1 MTTADKLGFTLIEL
15 LVVVVI
21 IGLLAAIAI
30 PKFTSTKQRAYVA
43 AMKSDLRNLLV
54 AEEAFFAD
62 SAKYATYDTSRIR
75 YRPLTGITPPIIVI
89 GAGYWSA
96 TITHTMITAFSCAI
110 SVNTA
115 NPIVPSAGD
124 GEPVCK

>member
-1 MTTADKLGFTLIEL
+1 MSTARRRGFTLIEL
-15 LVVVVI
+15 LVVVTI

-30 PKFTSTKQRAYVA
+30 PKFASTKERAYVA

-54 AEEAFFAD
+54 AEEAFFSD
-62 SAKYATYDTSRIR
+62 STKYATYDTTRIR
-75 YRPLTGITPPIIVI
+75 YRPLTGIAPPIIVI

-96 TITHTMITAFSCAI
+96 TITHTMLPGFSCAI

-115 NPIVPSAGD
+115 NPILPKAGD
-124 GEPVCK
+124 GEPVCQ